1 MSFFLALTRYYKYRV
16 HFLIIL
22 FDKMS
27 SSESLSSP
35 GTESETERMGDSEKF
50 GLPPYSLE
58 PTKSKVPVGYGRNS
72 MSYLA
77 TSSNAA
83 TNDMDGR
90 TGNKTWCKCECCAPM
105 ETSVE
110 SVCCLEIPEIC
121 KPRFSGTLC
130 LYVCSSD
137 PHFIPRYSMREKS
150 INYLISTHIWS
161 LPNQNKSFILIQTS
175 SYFFKNFALPTRHF
189 FIYDVVLEEYFFK
202 RAKIR
207 FRGSVII
214 EK

>member
-1 MSFFLALTRYYKYRV
+1 
-16 HFLIIL
+16 
-22 FDKMS
+22 MS

-90 TGNKTWCKCECCAPM
+90 TGNKTWSKCECCAPM

-110 SVCCLEIPEIC
+110 SVCCLEIPEVC
-121 KPRFSGTLC
+121 KPRFSGTFC
-130 LYVCSSD
+130 LYVFRSD

-150 INYLISTHIWS
+150 INYLISTHI
-161 LPNQNKSFILIQTS
+161 
-175 SYFFKNFALPTRHF
+175 
-189 FIYDVVLEEYFFK
+189 
-202 RAKIR
+202 
-207 FRGSVII
+207 
-214 EK
+214 